1 MTVPV
6 HRAGWGC
13 SLILYTEP
21 HSTLHDR
28 FGSPRHYTEGVDY
41 PRCAAL
47 YTYLV
52 QYVWLAEGHPL
63 VNRQDMDPTS
73 TKDFLRGVRKFLR
86 NQSRRHVIKQIPFP
100 KSYYIE
106 SDSTLAM
113 KPLLAYQ
120 GTG

>member
-1 MTVPV
+1 MDLSQLPGIT
-6 HRAGWGC
+6 
-13 SLILYTEP
+13 SLLLRP
-21 HSTLHDR
+21 DNP
-28 FGSPRHYTEGVDY
+28 PRDYAEGLDY

-47 YTYLV
+47 YNYLV

-63 VNRQDMDPTS
+63 VNRQDLDPTS
-73 TKDFLRGVRKFLR
+73 SEDFLREVRKFIR
-86 NQSRRHVIKQIPFP
+86 NQSRRHVIKQILFL

-120 GTG
+120 GKGRHSL